1 MARTDPSFLAD
12 WTQLYEKHLWFRA
25 VVLIILLQL
34 AWWLGIYNGMNA
46 LIDAKDVVQRDVV
59 YEHHEINPLPRSR
72 PGHSIIV
79 KEILYRGSTETL
91 IIYFEDGT
99 QAQTI
104 ADANWLKTRLNEFEQ
119 GTKLSV
125 TLDASQ
131 THLLSVRYG
140 KETLLQEKASISL
153 LNHQA
158 RMGIILGGIVLLS
171 ALAQI
176 VRDVREGLWNRILKA
191 SH

>member
-1 MARTDPSFLAD
+1 MARTDTSSLAD
-12 WTQLYEKHLWFRA
+12 LGQLYEKHLWFRA
-25 VVLIILLQL
+25 VVLILLL
-34 AWWLGIYNGMNA
+34 YIAWWLGIHSGMNA
-46 LIDAKDVVQRDVV
+46 LIDAKDVVRRDVV
-59 YEHHEINPLPRSR
+59 YEHHEINPLPRAKYSVR
-72 PGHSIIV
+72 
-79 KEILYRGSTETL
+79 KILYRGSTETL

-104 ADANWLKTRLNEFEQ
+104 ADANWLKTRLNEFKQ
-119 GTKLSV
+119 GTELSV

-131 THLLSVRYG
+131 ARLLSVRYG

-153 LNHQA
+153 MNHQA
-158 RMGIILGGIVLLS
+158 RMSIILGGIVLLF

-176 VRDVREGLWNRILKA
+176 VSEVREGLEKRILKA